1 MAPTELSEGGSARA
15 EHSDKVAPE
24 KWGAAIRSACEDVR
38 DAGDGDSV
46 DGVAPTLVARPSS
59 TDQVS
64 EVLRAAAAHGLTVVP
79 RGRGTKMTWGLPPTS
94 ADLVLDVSALDRVL
108 DHAAGDL
115 IVSTQAGAR
124 LCDVQ
129 ETLARGGQ
137 QLAVDETVGGE
148 SIGGAVAANTS
159 GPRRFVAGT
168 LRDLLIG
175 ITVVRADGV
184 VAKAGGRV
192 VKNVAG
198 YDIGKLMIG
207 SFGTLAVVTEAVFR
221 LHPLPDVRAWV
232 TVRVDD
238 PGRAHELVHAVV
250 HAQAVPTA
258 VEVDWPAT
266 GGGSVSVLLEGKA
279 DGVAGRARTVAGLL
293 GAGADAA
300 EQDQPAGWGAYPW
313 SAGETACKLT
323 FVLSGLADVLAA
335 AREVGADLRGS
346 GGTGVVYAAVADPDR
361 VPAAVERLRALCAR
375 HQGSLVVLDGPAAV
389 KRSVDVWGPVPA
401 IDLMRRVK
409 DRFDPDHRLSPGRF
423 VGGI

>member
-1 MAPTELSEGGSARA
+1 MSLTA
-15 EHSDKVAPE
+15 EATV
-24 KWGAAIRSACEDVR
+24 AAISSACEDVR
-38 DAGDGDSV
+38 EAGPDDHV

-59 TDQVS
+59 TDQVAD
-64 EVLRAAAAHGLTVVP
+64 VLRAAADHGLSVVP
-79 RGRGTKMTWGLPPTS
+79 RGRGTKLSWGLPPTS
-94 ADLVLDVSALDRVL
+94 ADLVLDVSAMDRVL

-124 LCDVQ
+124 LADVQ

-159 GPRRFVAGT
+159 GPRRFVAGS

-207 SFGTLAVVTEAVFR
+207 SFGTLAVVTEAIFR
-221 LHPLPDVRAWV
+221 LHPLPDVRRWV
-232 TVRVDD
+232 TVQVDD
-238 PGRAHELVHAVV
+238 PARAHELVHAVV

-258 VEVDWPAT
+258 VEVDWQA
-266 GGGSVSVLLEGKA
+266 GGEGSVSVLLEGKA
-279 DGVAGRARTVAGLL
+279 DGVAGRARTVGELL
-293 GAGADAA
+293 GTGAGAASADPSGA
-300 EQDQPAGWGAYPW
+300 EDQPAGWGAYPW
-313 SAGETACKLT
+313 AAGETALKLT
-323 FVLSGLADVLAA
+323 FVLSGLSDVLAT

-346 GGTGVVYAAVADPDR
+346 AGTGVVYGAVADPGA
-361 VPAAVERLRALCAR
+361 VPAAVERLRAVCTR
-375 HQGSLVVLDGPAAV
+375 HQGSLVVLDAPAEV
-389 KRSVDVWGPVPA
+389 KSSVDVWGPVPA